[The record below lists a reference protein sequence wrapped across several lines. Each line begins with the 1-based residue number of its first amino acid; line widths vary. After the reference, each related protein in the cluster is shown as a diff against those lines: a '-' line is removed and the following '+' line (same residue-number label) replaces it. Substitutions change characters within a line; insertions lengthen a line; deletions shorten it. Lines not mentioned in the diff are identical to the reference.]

1 MQKRVIKTDLALVDE
16 AKSIVNELNA
26 QINGMGND
34 SRAIIVAKQNLSD
47 KIDKLR
53 ANITQAKKIV
63 SEYNSQLKALGINE
77 PTTIVNTLMVAIDKA
92 LKDANTFEKQF
103 FG

>member
-26 QINGMGND
+26 QINAMGND

-63 SEYNSQLKALGINE
+63 SEYNSQLKALGVNE
-77 PTTIVNTLMVAIDKA
+77 PTTIVNTLTVAIDKA